1 MTGPGTEPGTD
12 PVTDRRTPLL
22 LGVYGTLR
30 RGCRNAG
37 LLCGAEAIAVGTVAG
52 TLHEV
57 AATLGDRPYRYPLLV
72 LPRRATRL
80 EGAPDASAGRV
91 RVEVYRVLDGRMLD
105 ALDALEAYDPDD
117 PAGSEY
123 VRVRVAFLDAG
134 AGAGAGAGTGV
145 GAGADAGG
153 GADADGDVGPV
164 APGQVQVYVY
174 AGTADGLG
182 PVLPDGDWVTHAR
195 DRA

>member
-1 MTGPGTEPGTD
+1 MTGPGTDPATGPGTD

-57 AATLGDRPYRYPLLV
+57 AAPLGDRPYSYPLLV
-72 LPRRATRL
+72 LPGQATRL
-80 EGAPDASAGRV
+80 EGAPDASSGRV
-91 RVEVYRVLDGRMLD
+91 RVEVYRVVDGRMLD

-123 VRVRVAFLDAG
+123 VRVRVALLDAG
-134 AGAGAGAGTGV
+134 AGA
-145 GAGADAGG
+145 

-164 APGQVQVYVY
+164 APGQVQVYVH

-182 PVLPDGDWVTHAR
+182 PVLPDGDWVTHAG